1 MLPWKPWKPERVAW
15 LLMAFMAANLLGVL
29 VVQGYSS
36 ALSKEE
42 VKQPVNVL
50 VMLAG
55 TLMYQGVTLVLVGVF
70 LRLHKLAWS
79 DAFGFTTKRLVR
91 TLLLAALATAIVLPI
106 TMALGQVARLVLEG
120 IGKQPELQESVK
132 ALQTTETF
140 QQQLYFLIVTVFVAP
155 FVEEVMFRGILY
167 PTIKQFGFPKFALW
181 STSLF
186 FAFSHINAVAFVP
199 LLFMAVIL
207 TFLYETTENL
217 IAPILTHA
225 LFNAANFALLLRQM
239 SQSGS

>member
-1 MLPWKPWKPERVAW
+1 MLSRKPWKLEQVAW
-15 LLMAFMAANLLGVL
+15 LLSAFVAAQLLGIL

-42 VKQPVNVL
+42 VKQPINVL

-55 TLMYQGVTLVLVGVF
+55 TLTYQGVTLVMVGVF
-70 LRLHKLAWS
+70 LRLHQVTWS
-79 DAFGFTTKRLVR
+79 EAFGFTTRRIAR
-91 TLLLAALATAIVLPI
+91 TLVLAVLATAIVLPI
-106 TMALGQVARLVLEG
+106 AMALGEVSRIVLEG
-120 IGKQPELQESVK
+120 VGKHVELQESVK
-132 ALQTTETF
+132 ALQSTETS
-140 QQQLYFLIVTVFVAP
+140 QQQIYFAIITVLVAP

-186 FAFSHINAVAFVP
+186 FAFSHYNALAFVP
-199 LLFMAVIL
+199 LLFMSAIL

-217 IAPILTHA
+217 AAPIVTHA

-239 SQSGS
+239 SQPGS

>member
-15 LLMAFMAANLLGVL
+15 LLIAFMAANILGVM

-70 LRLHKLAWS
+70 LRWHDMTWS
-79 DAFGFTTKRLVR
+79 EAFGFTTQRLAR
-91 TLLLAALATAIVLPI
+91 TLVLAVLATAIVLPI
-106 TMALGQVARLVLEG
+106 TMALGWVSRMVLEG
-120 IGKQPELQESVK
+120 MGRQVELQESVK
-132 ALQTTETF
+132 SLQTTQTF
-140 QQQLYFLIVTVFVAP
+140 AQQLYFGFVTIIVAP
-155 FVEEVMFRGILY
+155 IMEEMLFRGVLY
-167 PTIKQFGFPKFALW
+167 PSIKQAGYPKVALW
-181 STSLF
+181 STSLL
-186 FAFSHINAVAFVP
+186 FAFSHGNAMAFVP

-207 TFLYETTENL
+207 IFLYETTENL
-217 IAPILTHA
+217 LAPILTHS

-239 SQSGS
+239 SQSPT

>member
-1 MLPWKPWKPERVAW
+1 MLSWKPWKPERVAW
-15 LLMAFMAANLLGVL
+15 LLIAFMAANLLGVL

-42 VKQPVNVL
+42 VKEPVNVL

-55 TLMYQGVTLVLVGVF
+55 TLMYQGVTLVMIGVF
-70 LRLHKLAWS
+70 LRLHKLTWS
-79 DAFGFTTKRLVR
+79 EAFGFTTQRLVR
-91 TLLLAALATAIVLPI
+91 TLVLAALATAIVLPLA
-106 TMALGQVARLVLEG
+106 MALGEVSRIILESV
-120 IGKQPELQESVK
+120 GKHAEVQESVK

-140 QQQLYFLIVTVFVAP
+140 QQQVYFAIVTVFVAP

-167 PTIKQFGFPKFALW
+167 PTVKQLGFPKFALW

-186 FAFSHINAVAFVP
+186 FAFSHFNAMAFVP
-199 LLFMAVIL
+199 LLFMAAIL

-217 IAPILTHA
+217 LAPIVTHA
-225 LFNAANFALLLRQM
+225 LFNATNFALLLRQM

>member
-1 MLPWKPWKPERVAW
+1 MLPRKPWQPERVAW
-15 LLMAFMAANLLGVL
+15 LLIAFFAANLLGVL

-55 TLMYQGVTLVLVGVF
+55 TLMYQGVTLVMIGVF
-70 LRLHKLAWS
+70 LRIHKVSWS
-79 DAFGFTTKRLVR
+79 EAFGFTTQRIAR
-91 TLLLAALATAIVLPI
+91 TLGLAALATAFVLPI
-106 TMALGQVARLVLEG
+106 TMALGEVSRLVLEG
-120 IGKQPELQESVK
+120 MGRQPQLQESVK

-140 QQQLYFLIVTVFVAP
+140 QQQLYFAVVTVFVAP

-167 PTIKQFGFPKFALW
+167 PSFKQIGYPKFALW
-181 STSLF
+181 STSIF
-186 FAFSHINAVAFVP
+186 FAVSHVNAVAFVP

-217 IAPILTHA
+217 LAPIVTHC
-225 LFNAANFALLLRQM
+225 LFNATNFALLLRQM
-239 SQSGS
+239 SQSGT

>member
-1 MLPWKPWKPERVAW
+1 MLSWKPWKPERVAW
-15 LLMAFMAANLLGVL
+15 LLIAFMAANLLGVM

-55 TLMYQGVTLVLVGVF
+55 TLMYQGVTLVMIGVF
-70 LRLHKLAWS
+70 LRIHQITWS
-79 DAFGFTTKRLVR
+79 QAFGFTTRRLVR
-91 TLLLAALATAIVLPI
+91 TLVLAVLATALVLPI
-106 TMALGQVARLVLEG
+106 AMALGEVSRIVLEG
-120 IGKQPELQESVK
+120 IGQHVELQESVK

-140 QQQLYFLIVTVFVAP
+140 QQQLYFAIVTVFVAP
-155 FVEEVMFRGILY
+155 CVEEVMFRGILY
-167 PTIKQFGFPKFALW
+167 PTVKQFGFPKFALW

-186 FAFSHINAVAFVP
+186 FAFSHFNALAFVP

-217 IAPILTHA
+217 VAPILTHA

-239 SQSGS
+239 SQSAS